1 MPWLLL
7 LLCMQVHCQVGMSRS
22 TSFVL
27 AHLLLRGDT
36 SLADAFA
43 SVKERRP
50 RASPNAGE
58 GALVLGL
65 FLQGCVQCRHSCRTP
80 PPPLACLSALYTCW
94 AVCGCCSVR
103 RWSHEVCHSV
113 FACVSWS
120 AFMQQLV
127 DLEVSLRGAPSS
139 IDMSL
144 YRGDRFST
152 LAFSSSHDSTGA
164 PEE

>member
-1 MPWLLL
+1 
-7 LLCMQVHCQVGMSRS
+7 MQVHCQVGMSRS

-65 FLQGCVQCRHSCRTP
+65 FCRTP
-80 PPPLACLSALYTCW
+80 PPLC
-94 AVCGCCSVR
+94 
-103 RWSHEVCHSV
+103 
-113 FACVSWS
+113 
-120 AFMQQLV
+120 
-127 DLEVSLRGAPSS
+127 PSS
-139 IDMSL
+139 SL
-144 YRGDRFST
+144 CLCT
-152 LAFSSSHDSTGA
+152 LHVLGRARLLQCASLVA
-164 PEE
+164 

>member
-1 MPWLLL
+1 
-7 LLCMQVHCQVGMSRS
+7 MQVHCQVGMSRS

-65 FLQGCVQCRHSCRTP
+65 FCRTP
-80 PPPLACLSALYTCW
+80 PPPCAPPLPCVSALYTCW
-94 AVCGCCSVR
+94 AVRGCCSVR
-103 RWSHEVCHSV
+103 RWSHEVCHCV
-113 FACVSWS
+113 FACVSCS